1 MRMKRKALNWLSDRL
16 AKVLTKDRQVL
27 DVPPCDFARY
37 RFEMRL
43 CDVIL
48 VEGRT
53 RISDVIK
60 TITLSC
66 WTHSAIYIGRLSD
79 IEDRE
84 LRRLARSYYPG
95 SPDEHLIIESL
106 LGHGTI
112 ISPLSKYQY
121 DNIRICR
128 PKDLSPYDAQK
139 VIETAIGYLGTR
151 YDTRQLLDLA
161 RFMFPYGV
169 LPRRWRSS
177 LFRHRAGES
186 TRTIC
191 STMIVKSFASA
202 HYPILPVIQRT
213 KDNKLRWYKRNANLI
228 TPRDFDYSPFFEII
242 KFPYMGDDMCIYRN
256 LPWDKDGVVYNDE
269 TECMSQDSKGN
280 GKGEKVRQKVRQ
292 RILWS
297 LLKKREA

>member
-1 MRMKRKALNWLSDRL
+1 MRIKQKAINWLSDNL
-16 AKVLTKDRQVL
+16 SKLLSKDRQVL
-27 DVPPCDFARY
+27 DIPPCDFARY

-43 CDVIL
+43 CDVVL

-66 WTHSAIYIGRLSD
+66 WTHSAIYIGRLND
-79 IEDRE
+79 IEDKD
-84 LRRLARSYYPG
+84 LRKLARSFYPG

-121 DNIRICR
+121 DNMRICR
-128 PKDLSPYDAQK
+128 PKELSPNDAQK
-139 VIETAIGYLGTR
+139 VIETAVRYLGTK

-161 RFMFPYGV
+161 RFMLPYGV
-169 LPRRWRSS
+169 FPRRWRSS
-177 LFRHRAGES
+177 LFRHRAGYS

-191 STMIVKSFASA
+191 STMIVEAFASA
-202 HYPILPVIQRT
+202 HYPVLPVIQRT
-213 KDNKLRWYKRNANLI
+213 KDNNLKWFRRNANLI
-228 TPRDFDYSPFFEII
+228 IPRDFDYSPFFDII
-242 KFPYMGDDMCIYRN
+242 KFPFMGEDACVYRN
-256 LPWDKDGVVYNDE
+256 LPWDKNGVVYNDE
-269 TECMSQDSKGN
+269 TECLSEDSNGN
-280 GKGEKVRQKVRQ
+280 NKRAKARHGV
-292 RILWS
+292 LWS